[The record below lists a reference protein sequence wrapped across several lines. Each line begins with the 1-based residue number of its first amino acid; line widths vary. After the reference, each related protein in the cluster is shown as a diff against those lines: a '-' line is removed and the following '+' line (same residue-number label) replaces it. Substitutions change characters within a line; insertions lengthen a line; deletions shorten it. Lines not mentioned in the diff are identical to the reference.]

1 MLVQKGQMVM
11 FEICRSAGTDVMKGA
26 GTERAGTDGDVCC
39 MQVCRVVSVTD
50 VTKSA
55 GTERADTSGDV

>member
-1 MLVQKGQMVM
+1 MV
-11 FEICRSAGTDVMKGA
+11 SGTDVMKGA

>member
-1 MLVQKGQMVM
+1 MV
-11 FEICRSAGTDVMKGA
+11 SVTHVTKGA
-26 GTERAGTDGDVCC
+26 RTERADGNVCC